1 MKTNI
6 KPKQLFLNHFRAR
19 APRFRWAGLALWL
32 GLLNLGLAD
41 DPDITRQPTNQTVS
55 LGGNT
60 MFRVAATTTNFPI
73 TFQWQHS
80 ATNLPPAFTNLP
92 SATINILRLTN
103 VVAEQAGDYR
113 AIAYNG
119 IGNSV
124 TSQVATLTIDPTF
137 IRINEGP
144 GGTDSAGSVGA
155 AWADYDGDGYPD
167 LFIANYNSGGSAR
180 NALWHND
187 GDGTFT
193 KITTNSPA
201 LATGAW
207 WYPYWVDYDNDGDF
221 DLHVLAYGSALDR
234 FYRNDG
240 NGLFTPDTPEFVKTT
255 SFGELCSWSDFD
267 NDGWLDV
274 FIPRNNGRDLFFRGA
289 PSGSFRSMTTN
300 DVGSVVQGWSY
311 CLGATFDY
319 DNDGWQDLLVA
330 PFASGTSGLKCRLY
344 HNESRGFFRQIT
356 EGGLANQTSTF
367 PGGLVNFAVGDYD
380 NDGDFDLMVT
390 GGEDGYRGRLYR
402 NDSNGNFTNVATV
415 AGVDRPLNGGF
426 PVWAD
431 YDNDGD
437 LDLLIVSFGYMNF
450 PQRYGNDS
458 VLFRNNGDGTFT
470 SVEIGSP
477 LRDGV
482 RKFAYTWVD
491 YDHDGFL
498 DLFLSCGFGTA
509 EPNYLYRNNLPA
521 TGNTNHW
528 LKVRLVGKASN
539 SMGVGAKVRVT
550 ATIGGKTVT
559 QLRQITVPGSLTEED
574 YLAHFGLGDATKVD
588 TLRIEWPSGIVQEL
602 TDVAVDQHLT
612 KVESQNPNPLQPPQI
627 TASGHAADGTFQ
639 ATVTCAATNLL
650 CVFEA
655 STNLVQWTKLSV
667 RTNTTGTVQF
677 DDPGATNRPA
687 RFYRVVVP

>member
-6 KPKQLFLNHFRAR
+6 KPKQLFPNHFRAR
-19 APRFRWAGLALWL
+19 ALRFRWAGLTLWL
-32 GLLNLGLAD
+32 GLLNLALAA
-41 DPDITRQPTNQTVS
+41 DPDFTRQPTNQTVS
-55 LGGNT
+55 LGGT
-60 MFRVAATTTNFPI
+60 TSFRAFVSGTSPFG
-73 TFQWQHS
+73 FQWHY
-80 ATNLPPAFTNLP
+80 TNNGTTFPLDGLANP
-92 SATINILRLTN
+92 SVLRYLLNLTN
-103 VVAEQAGDYR
+103 VQSSDAGGYF
-113 AIAYNG
+113 IVVTNEVG
-119 IGNSV
+119 SV

-144 GGTDSAGSVGA
+144 GGTDSAGSYGT
-155 AWADYDGDGYPD
+155 AWGDYDGDGYPD
-167 LFIANYNSGGSAR
+167 LIIANAPANRIAFW
-180 NALWHND
+180 NND

-201 LATGAW
+201 LAVGAW
-207 WYPYWVDYDNDGDF
+207 FYPYWVDYDNDGDL
-221 DLHVLAYGSALDR
+221 DLHVLVFGSDPDR

-240 NGLFTPDTPEFVKTT
+240 NGLFTPVTPEFVKTV
-255 SFGELCSWSDFD
+255 SWGELCSWSDFD

-274 FIPRNNGRDLFFRGA
+274 FIPRNNGKDLFFRGA

-330 PFASGTSGLKCRLY
+330 PWAANTPNLKCRLY

-356 EGGLANQTSTF
+356 EGDLANQTSTF
-367 PGGLVNFAVGDYD
+367 PSGFLNFAVGDYD

-390 GGEDGYRGRLYR
+390 AGEDGYRGRLYR
-402 NDSNGNFTNVATV
+402 NDGNATFTNVAV
-415 AGVDRPLNGGF
+415 AAGVDRPLNELY
-426 PVWAD
+426 PAWAD

-437 LDLLIVSFGYMNF
+437 LDLLILCSEHWNP
-450 PQRYGNDS
+450 PQRYGKDS
-458 VLFRNNGDGTFT
+458 VLFQNNGDGTFT

-482 RKFAYTWVD
+482 RKVFYTWVD
-491 YDHDGFL
+491 CDHDGFL
-498 DLFLSCGFGTA
+498 DLFLSCGNGTA

-521 TGNTNHW
+521 TGNANHW
-528 LKVRLVGKASN
+528 LKIRLVGKASN

-550 ATIGGKTVT
+550 ATIGGKPVT

-574 YLAHFGLGDATKVD
+574 YVAHFGLGDATKVD

-602 TDVAVDQHLT
+602 TDVAVDQKPYLT
-612 KVESQNPNPLQPPQI
+612 VRETQNPNPQPPEI

-639 ATVTCAATNLL
+639 VTATCADMNFL
-650 CVFEA
+650 CVLEA

-667 RTNTTGTVQF
+667 RTNTTGTMQF

-687 RFYRVVVP
+687 RFYRVLVP